1 MTTTI
6 PIIDST
12 KILFVDDETRIL
24 SVFSSLLTEAGYA
37 ITTSSQ
43 ADDALRLIAAERFDI
58 VFLDQFMGPTRGLD
72 LMRRMAEKNADLSYV
87 IITGNGSADLAV
99 EALKSGALDFI
110 TKPFLVTDLIK
121 SIEYVKKQ
129 RAVIRQRK
137 DWLAE
142 LQLVVSE
149 KTDELKRMY
158 THVLATL
165 AQAMEQRDS
174 GTYGHSKRVSYNSRL
189 IAAALDLG
197 EKDRDDLKTAALLHD
212 IGKIGITDF
221 ILGKEGPL
229 SEQERNIIKSHPFK
243 GVEILKPLKQFE
255 HILPSILHHHENFD
269 GSGYPEGLSGERIPL
284 HARIIAVA
292 DTYDAILSSP
302 AVPCR
307 GRPRSR
313 DRRTA
318 RLCRKTVRSGHRKRL
333 CPDGRKIPQPVSAQ
347 RPEPRRDLIPP
358 ELFFRTRSLS
368 YSNATP
374 ALLF

>member
-1 MTTTI
+1 MADGT
-6 PIIDST
+6 S
-12 KILFVDDETRIL
+12 ILFVDDETRIL
-24 SVFSSLLTEAGYA
+24 KVFSSLLTEAGYS
-37 ITTSSQ
+37 ITTASQ
-43 ADDALRLIAAERFDI
+43 ADDALRLISDNRFDI
-58 VFLDQFMGPTRGLD
+58 VFLDQFLGPARGLD
-72 LMRRMAEKNADLSYV
+72 VMRRMTEVNADLSYV

-99 EALKSGALDFI
+99 ESLKNGAVDFI

-121 SIEYVKKQ
+121 SIEYVKK
-129 RAVIRQRK
+129 RRKLDRERK
-137 DWLAE
+137 DWLEE

-149 KTDELKRMY
+149 KTDELSRVY
-158 THVLATL
+158 THVLASL

-174 GTYGHSKRVSYNSRL
+174 GTYGHSRRVSYNSRL

-221 ILGKEGPL
+221 ILGKAGPL

-292 DTYDAILSSP
+292 DTYDAILSARPYRAASDHDR
-302 AVPCR
+302 AIAELLAYA
-307 GRPRSR
+307 GRQFDP
-313 DRRTA
+313 DIVNAFVLTDAKYRRIAA
-318 RLCRKTVRSGHRKRL
+318 RTG
-333 CPDGRKIPQPVSAQ
+333 P
-347 RPEPRRDLIPP
+347 
-358 ELFFRTRSLS
+358 
-368 YSNATP
+368 
-374 ALLF
+374 